1 MMGPEMRLFGK
12 ASPGQEP
19 PVTELLRHLSH
30 GRFEQAVKAFKRKDS
45 GPVMPPH
52 ALRRL
57 GRWCAGHKRLKDA
70 EQVLRTFL
78 VLYPEHEDRASLM
91 LDLAKVLSGLG
102 KRGAAAEMARQAEEA
117 RRPKQREGQVPQV
130 KAKVATFT

>member
-1 MMGPEMRLFGK
+1 MRLFGK
-12 ASPGQEP
+12 TPPGQEP

-30 GRFEQAVKAFKRKDS
+30 GRFEQALKAFKRKDS

-57 GRWCAGHKRLKDA
+57 GRWCAGHDRLKDA
-70 EQVLRTFL
+70 EQILRTFL
-78 VLYPEHEDRASLM
+78 VLYPEHDDRALLM

-102 KRGAAAEMARQAEEA
+102 KRSAAAEMARQAEEA
-117 RRPKQREGQVPQV
+117 RRPKREEQTAHV
-130 KAKVATFT
+130 KAKVATFSQGSV

>member
-1 MMGPEMRLFGK
+1 MRLFGK
-12 ASPGQEP
+12 TPPGQEP

-30 GRFEQAVKAFKRKDS
+30 GRFEQALKAFKRKDS

-57 GRWCAGHKRLKDA
+57 GRWCAGHDRLKDA
-70 EQVLRTFL
+70 EQILRTFL
-78 VLYPEHEDRASLM
+78 VLYPEHDDRALLM

-102 KRGAAAEMARQAEEA
+102 KRSAAAEMARQAEEA
-117 RRPKQREGQVPQV
+117 RRPKREEQAAHV
-130 KAKVATFT
+130 KAKVATFSQGSV

>member
-91 LDLAKVLSGLG
+91 LDLARVLSELG
-102 KRGAAAEMARQAEEA
+102 RRGAAAEMARQAEEA
-117 RRPKQREGQVPQV
+117 RCPKQREGPAPQI
-130 KAKVATFT
+130 KAKVATFN

>member
-1 MMGPEMRLFGK
+1 MRLFGK
-12 ASPGQEP
+12 TPPGQEP

-57 GRWCAGHKRLKDA
+57 GRWCAAHDRPKDA
-70 EQVLRTFL
+70 ERVFRTFL
-78 VLYPEHEDRASLM
+78 VLYSEHDDRAFVM

-102 KRGAAAEMARQAEEA
+102 RRGAAAEMARQAEEA
-117 RRPKQREGQVPQV
+117 RRPKREEQAAHV
-130 KAKVATFT
+130 KAKVATFSQGSV